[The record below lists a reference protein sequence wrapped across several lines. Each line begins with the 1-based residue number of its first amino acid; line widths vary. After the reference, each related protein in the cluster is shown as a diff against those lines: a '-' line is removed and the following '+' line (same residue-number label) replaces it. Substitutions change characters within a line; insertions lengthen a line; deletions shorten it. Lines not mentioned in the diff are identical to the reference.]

1 MRVHMF
7 ISLIAS
13 ISLPTLFVENRGQ
26 FENNVL
32 YYSYSGIYIMKD
44 GSIQIK
50 NSKLYIKLKSIV
62 SEYREGY
69 SNSILK

>member
-1 MRVHMF
+1 MF

-13 ISLPTLFVENRGQ
+13 ISLPNFFVENRGQ

-44 GSIQIK
+44 GSITIK
-50 NSKLYIKLKSIV
+50 NISIPINF
-62 SEYREGY
+62 YRL
-69 SNSILK
+69 SDITIA

>member
-1 MRVHMF
+1 MF

-13 ISLPTLFVENRGQ
+13 ISLPNFFVENRGQ

-44 GSIQIK
+44 GSINIK
-50 NSKLYIKLKSIV
+50 NSKLHTKPKSIIP
-62 SEYREGY
+62 EYQMLRWK
-69 SNSILK
+69 N